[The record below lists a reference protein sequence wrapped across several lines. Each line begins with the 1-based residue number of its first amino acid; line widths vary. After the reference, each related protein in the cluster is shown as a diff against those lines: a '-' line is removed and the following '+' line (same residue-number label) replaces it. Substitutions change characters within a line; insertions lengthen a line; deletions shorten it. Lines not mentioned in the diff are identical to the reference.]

1 MVFPGNSVHCMVGLT
16 LIIAIVLFLSLL
28 EESVTTE
35 SVICAVKEKCESI
48 FLKNSQYQNNLY

>member
-1 MVFPGNSVHCMVGLT
+1 MFFPGNSVHCMVGLT

-35 SVICAVKEKCESI
+35 SDLCCEGGV
-48 FLKNSQYQNNLY
+48 

>member
-35 SVICAVKEKCESI
+35 SVICAVKEECESI